1 MAESA
6 AVDENPILKG
16 RGCGTCTLCCKVM
29 EIPELQKPRGLWCAH
44 CKVGSGC
51 TVYSERPNV
60 CRDFY
65 CAYLT
70 TPMFGEQWFPGRSKM
85 VANWEYEGER
95 LTIHVDPGRPTAWR
109 EQPYYAELKQWAAY
123 AARDLRQVV
132 VRVGD
137 RSIVI
142 LPDEDV
148 DLGHV
153 TSEERIVLTEVRE
166 NGSLRLRAL
175 KLRADD
181 PRLAGVGE
189 GEIRGSA

>member
-16 RGCGTCTLCCKVM
+16 RGCGDCTLCCKVM
-29 EIPELQKPRGLWCAH
+29 EIPELQKPRGLWCVH
-44 CKVGSGC
+44 CKAGSGC